1 MSPARPGEA
10 VVAPVPDSSD
20 RAPSAAVASALPGL
34 AAALPPALPA
44 LAVRLMRPVEAL
56 GALLVA
62 LITGLLLVGVVA
74 RYVFTLPMVWIDEI
88 ASLSFLW
95 LAMVGA
101 VIAMHRNEH
110 LRLTVVVERLPQR
123 WRGFVQAFALAAVA
137 ALLLALAGP
146 AIEYA
151 RDEWAIHTP
160 ELGMPNALRVSAIA
174 FGLLAMLALVVA
186 FALRTVN
193 ARQMAAGVAMVVAL
207 AVACWLGKPWLQTL
221 GNLNLL
227 IFLGGVVAVCLVAG
241 VPIGFC
247 FGLATLAYLAFTTT
261 VPLTVI
267 VSRMDEG
274 MSSIILVSVPIF
286 VLLGCVLDS
295 TGMGKA
301 IVDVLAALLGHIKAG
316 MSYVLLGS
324 LFIVSGIS
332 GSKVSDMATVAP
344 ALFPEMKRRG
354 HKPPEMIALLAT
366 GAAMADTVPPSI
378 VLIVLGS
385 VAGVSIAGLF
395 QSGFVI
401 AMVLLLALLVL
412 ARWKAR
418 HEVMQGVR
426 RAPWATVGK
435 LVLVASP
442 ALVLPFLIR
451 SAVGGGVATATEVST
466 IAVVYALIV
475 GKLLYSNAEGSLTA
489 RKVYSMCVEAAG
501 LSGAILIILG
511 TASGMAWAIAQ
522 SGVVHQLS
530 AFLTTMP
537 GGALAYLAVTI
548 LVFVVLGCVL
558 EGLPAILLLA
568 PIMFPIAKK
577 LGVHDIHYSMVV
589 VTAMNIGLMLPPIG
603 VGFYVACR
611 IGGDSPDAVMK
622 AIWPYIGALIVGLV
636 VIAAVPWL
644 STVAL

>member
-1 MSPARPGEA
+1 MTGVPPVTGWPERLTARLMKPLE
-10 VVAPVPDSSD
+10 VL
-20 RAPSAAVASALPGL
+20 SAL
-34 AAALPPALPA
+34 
-44 LAVRLMRPVEAL
+44 
-56 GALLVA
+56 LLCV
-62 LITGLLLVGVVA
+62 IVVLLLGGVVA
-74 RYVFTLPMVWIDEI
+74 RYVFALPVVWIDEI
-88 ASLSFLW
+88 VSLSFLW
-95 LAMVGA
+95 LAMLGS

-110 LRLTVVVERLPQR
+110 LRLTLVVEKLPPV
-123 WRGFVQAFALAAVA
+123 WRGYVQGFALAAVA
-137 ALLLALAGP
+137 ATLMAMLPQALT
-146 AIEYA
+146 YA
-151 RDEWAIHTP
+151 VDEWAIRSP
-160 ELGMPNALRVSAIA
+160 ELDLPNSLRVSAISV
-174 FGLLAMLALVVA
+174 GVLGMLALVVA
-186 FALRTVN
+186 FALRTVSL
-193 ARQMAAGVAMVVAL
+193 RQLAAAALVVAAL
-207 AVACWLGKPWLQTL
+207 GGACWAGTAQLQQLGTW
-221 GNLNLL
+221 NLL
-227 IFLGGVVAVCLVAG
+227 IFLVLLVAVCLAAG

-247 FGLATLAYLAFTTT
+247 FGLATLCYLGFATTT
-261 VPLTVI
+261 PLTVVI
-267 VSRMDEG
+267 SRMDEG
-274 MSSIILVSVPIF
+274 MSSIILVSVPVF

-301 IVDVLAALLGHIKAG
+301 IVDVLASLLGHIKAG

-395 QSGFVI
+395 QSGFVV
-401 AMVLLLALLVL
+401 AMVLLAALLGL

-418 HEVMQGVR
+418 HEQMAGVK
-426 RAPWATVGK
+426 RATLATVGR
-435 LVLVASP
+435 LVLLASP

-451 SAVGGGVATATEVST
+451 GAVGGGVATATEVST
-466 IAVVYALIV
+466 IAVLYAMVI
-475 GKLLYSNAEGSLTA
+475 GHLLYGGLSLRVIWRMLVDTA
-489 RKVYSMCVEAAG
+489 A
-501 LSGAILIILG
+501 LSGAILLILG

-522 SGVVHQLS
+522 SGLIQQLS
-530 AFLTTMP
+530 NFLTTLP
-537 GGALAYLAVTI
+537 GGPIAFLGVTI
-548 LVFVVLGCVL
+548 AVFVVLGCVL

-611 IGGDSPDAVMK
+611 IGDAPPDDVMG
-622 AIWPYIGALIVGLV
+622 AIWPYIAALVVGLV
-636 VIAAVPWL
+636 VIAAVPWI

>member
-1 MSPARPGEA
+1 MTGAPPAPGWPERLTARLMKPLEA
-10 VVAPVPDSSD
+10 L
-20 RAPSAAVASALPGL
+20 SAL
-34 AAALPPALPA
+34 
-44 LAVRLMRPVEAL
+44 
-56 GALLVA
+56 LLCV
-62 LITGLLLVGVVA
+62 IVVLLLGGVVA
-74 RYVFTLPMVWIDEI
+74 RYVFALPVVWIDEI
-88 ASLSFLW
+88 VSLSFLW
-95 LAMVGA
+95 LAMLGS

-110 LRLTVVVERLPQR
+110 LRLTLVVERISEAR
-123 WRGFVQAFALAAVA
+123 RGYVQAFALCAVA
-137 ALLLALAGP
+137 ATLMALLPQAVTY
-146 AIEYA
+146 AI
-151 RDEWAIHTP
+151 DEWAIRSP
-160 ELGMPNALRVSAIA
+160 ELDLPNSLRVSAIA
-174 FGLLAMLALVVA
+174 VGVLGMLALVVA
-186 FALRTVN
+186 FALRTVSFK
-193 ARQMAAGVAMVVAL
+193 QLAAAAAVVAVL
-207 AVACWLGKPWLQTL
+207 AAACWAGTAQLQQLGTW
-221 GNLNLL
+221 NLL
-227 IFLGGVVAVCLVAG
+227 IFLVLLVAVCLAAG

-247 FGLATLAYLAFTTT
+247 FGLATICYLGFATTT
-261 VPLTVI
+261 PLTVV

-274 MSSIILVSVPIF
+274 MSSIILVSVPVF

-395 QSGFVI
+395 QSGFVV
-401 AMVLLLALLVL
+401 AMVLLAALLVL

-418 HEVMQGVR
+418 HEDMAGVK
-426 RAPWATVGK
+426 RATLATVGR
-435 LVLVASP
+435 LLLLASP

-451 SAVGGGVATATEVST
+451 GAVGGGVATATEVST
-466 IAVVYALIV
+466 IAVLYAMVI
-475 GKLLYSNAEGSLTA
+475 GHLLYGGLSLRVIWRMLVDTA
-489 RKVYSMCVEAAG
+489 A
-501 LSGAILIILG
+501 LSGAILLILG

-522 SGVVHQLS
+522 SGLIQQLS
-530 AFLTTMP
+530 NFLTTLP
-537 GGALAYLAVTI
+537 GGPIAFLAVTI
-548 LVFVVLGCVL
+548 AVFVVLGCVL

-611 IGGDSPDAVMK
+611 IGDAPPDEVMG
-622 AIWPYIGALIVGLV
+622 AIWPYIAALVVGLA
-636 VIAAVPWL
+636 VIAAVPWI

>member
-1 MSPARPGEA
+1 MPAPSLGGTAGPGEA
-10 VVAPVPDSSD
+10 L
-20 RAPSAAVASALPGL
+20 AAVPGAAAGGPAGGLDDGL
-34 AAALPPALPA
+34 AAPPR
-44 LAVRLMRPVEAL
+44 LATRLMRPVEAL
-56 GALLVA
+56 GALLLA
-62 LITGLLLVGVVA
+62 LITVLLLVSVGA
-74 RYVFTLPMVWIDEI
+74 RYIFTLPMVWIDEI
-88 ASLSFLW
+88 VSLSFLW
-95 LAMVGA
+95 LAMVGSM
-101 VIAMHRNEH
+101 IAMHRNEH
-110 LRLTVVVERLPQR
+110 LRLTLAVERVPVR
-123 WRGFVQAFALAAVA
+123 WRGFVQAFALVAVA
-137 ALLLALAGP
+137 VLLAALSWP
-146 AIEYA
+146 ALEYA
-151 RDEWAIHTP
+151 RDEWAIRTP

-174 FGLLAMLALVVA
+174 FGLLGMLALLAA
-186 FALRTVN
+186 FALRTVRPRELLAALVFVGAVGLVCWW
-193 ARQMAAGVAMVVAL
+193 ARPAL
-207 AVACWLGKPWLQTL
+207 QAL

-227 IFLGGVVAVCLVAG
+227 VFLAGIVALCLLAG

-267 VSRMDEG
+267 ISRMDEG

-301 IVDVLAALLGHIKAG
+301 IVDVLSSLLGHIKAG

-354 HKPPEMIALLAT
+354 HKPPQMIALLAT

-401 AMVLLLALLVL
+401 AMVLLAALLVL

-418 HEVMQGVR
+418 HEDMQGVR
-426 RAPWATVGK
+426 RAPWAAVGR
-435 LVLVASP
+435 LALVAAP

-466 IAVVYALIV
+466 IAVAYALVV
-475 GKLLYSNAEGSLTA
+475 GKLLYGNVGGGLTA
-489 RKVYSMCVEAAG
+489 RKVYAMLVEAAG

-522 SGVVHQLS
+522 SGFVHQLS
-530 AFLTTMP
+530 SFLTTQP
-537 GGALAYLAVTI
+537 GGVVTFMALTI
-548 LVFVVLGCVL
+548 VVFLVLGCVL

-568 PIMFPIAKK
+568 PIMFPIAKR

-611 IGGDSPDAVMK
+611 IGGDSPDVVMK

-636 VIAAVPWL
+636 VVAAVPWL

>member
-1 MSPARPGEA
+1 MAA
-10 VVAPVPDSSD
+10 DATLTAPSGPDSTAQ
-20 RAPSAAVASALPGL
+20 RIAA
-34 AAALPPALPA
+34 
-44 LAVRLMRPVEAL
+44 RLMQPLEAL
-56 GALLVA
+56 GALLLT
-62 LITGLLLVGVVA
+62 LIVTLLLVGVAA
-74 RYVFTLPMVWIDEI
+74 RYVFTLPVVWVDEI
-88 ASLSFLW
+88 VSLSFLW
-95 LAMVGA
+95 LAMLGA

-110 LRLTVVVERLPQR
+110 LRLTLVVERLPER
-123 WRGFVQAFALAAVA
+123 VRGYVQAFALCAVA
-137 ALLLALAGP
+137 ATLVALAWP
-146 AIEYA
+146 AMEYA
-151 RDEWAIHTP
+151 RDEWAIRTP

-174 FGLLAMLALVVA
+174 FGVLAMLGLVLA
-186 FALRTVN
+186 FALRTV
-193 ARQMAAGVAMVVAL
+193 ALRQLIAGALLLAGAAAL
-207 AVACWLGKPWLQTL
+207 GSAGSASLQTL
-221 GNLNLL
+221 GNLNLV
-227 IFLGGVVAVCLVAG
+227 IFLVGVVTLSLMAG

-247 FGLATLAYLAFTTT
+247 FGLATLAYLGFATT
-261 VPLTVI
+261 VPLSVV

-274 MSSIILVSVPIF
+274 MSSIILVSVPVF

-301 IVDVLAALLGHIKAG
+301 IVGVLAAMLGHIRAG

-354 HKPPEMIALLAT
+354 HQPREMVALLAT

-395 QSGFVI
+395 QSGFVV
-401 AMVLLLALLVL
+401 AMVLLAALLVL

-418 HEVMQGVR
+418 HEVMTGVK
-426 RAPWATVGK
+426 RATWAALGK
-435 LVLVASP
+435 LVLFAAP

-451 SAVGGGVATATEVST
+451 SAVGEGVATATEVST
-466 IAVVYALIV
+466 IAVLYALVI
-475 GKLLYSNAEGSLTA
+475 GKFLYGGLSARQVYRMLVETA
-489 RKVYSMCVEAAG
+489 S
-501 LSGAILIILG
+501 LSGAILLILG

-522 SGVVHQLS
+522 SGVVQQLS

-537 GGALAYLAVTI
+537 GGVWAYLAVTI
-548 LVFVVLGCVL
+548 AVFLILGCVL

-577 LGVHDIHYSMVV
+577 LGIHDIHYSMVV
-589 VTAMNIGLMLPPIG
+589 VTAMNIGLMMPPIG

-611 IGGDSPDAVMK
+611 IGDASPDDVMG
-622 AIWPYIGALIVGLV
+622 AIWPYLVALMGGLV
-636 VIAAVPWL
+636 VIAAVPWI

>member
-1 MSPARPGEA
+1 MPGAITPRGA
-10 VVAPVPDSSD
+10 VESVA
-20 RAPSAAVASALPGL
+20 A
-34 AAALPPALPA
+34 
-44 LAVRLMRPVEAL
+44 RLMRPVEAL
-56 GALLVA
+56 SAALVA
-62 LITGLLLVGVVA
+62 LIVVLLLAAVIA
-74 RYVFTLPMVWIDEI
+74 RYALKLPLVWVDEI
-88 ASLSFLW
+88 VSLSFIW
-95 LAMVGA
+95 VAMLGA

-110 LRLTVVVERLPQR
+110 LRLTLVVERLPR
-123 WRGFVQAFALAAVA
+123 HWRGPVQAFALVMVA
-137 ALLLALAGP
+137 ALLLALLPQAWS
-146 AIEYA
+146 YMV
-151 RDEWAIHTP
+151 DEWPVRTP
-160 ELGMPNALRVSAIA
+160 ELGWPNALRVAAIT
-174 FGLLAMLALVVA
+174 FGLGSMLALLLA
-186 FALRTVN
+186 FGWRTVGWRPLLL
-193 ARQMAAGVAMVVAL
+193 AAL
-207 AVACWLGKPWLQTL
+207 AVAAAALALSAAAPLIKGW
-221 GNLNLL
+221 GNWNLVL
-227 IFLGGVVAVCLVAG
+227 FLFGGVTLCLLAG

-247 FGLATLAYLAFTTT
+247 FGVATLAYLGFATT
-261 VPLTVI
+261 VPLTVVI
-267 VSRMDEG
+267 GRMDEG

-301 IVDVLAALLGHIKAG
+301 IVDWLASLVGHVRAG

-354 HKPPEMIALLAT
+354 HKPREMVALLAT

-401 AMVLLLALLVL
+401 AMVLLVMLLVL

-418 HEVMQGVR
+418 HEDLHGVTGVR
-426 RAPWATVGK
+426 WPQVGR
-435 LVLVASP
+435 LLLVAAP

-466 IAVVYALIV
+466 IAVLYALVI
-475 GKLLYSNAEGSLTA
+475 GKWLYGGLSA
-489 RKVYSMCVEAAG
+489 RQVYRMLVDSAA
-501 LSGAILIILG
+501 LSGAILLILG
-511 TASGMAWAIAQ
+511 TASSMAWAIAQ
-522 SGVVHQLS
+522 SGVVHQMS
-530 AFLTTMP
+530 SFLTTMP
-537 GGALAYLAVTI
+537 GGQATYLAVTI
-548 LVFVVLGCVL
+548 LVFLVLGCVL

-577 LGVHDIHYSMVV
+577 LGIHDIHYAMVV
-589 VTAMNIGLMLPPIG
+589 VTAMNIGLMLPPVG

-611 IGGDSPDAVMK
+611 IGEGSPDEVMG
-622 AIWPYIGALIVGLV
+622 AMWPYLAALVVGLV